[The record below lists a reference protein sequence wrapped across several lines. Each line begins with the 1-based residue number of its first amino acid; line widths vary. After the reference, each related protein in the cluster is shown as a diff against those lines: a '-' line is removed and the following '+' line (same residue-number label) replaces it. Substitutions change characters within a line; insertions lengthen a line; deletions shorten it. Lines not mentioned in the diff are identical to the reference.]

1 MRQWRERCGETYR
14 RLKRMSHIRL
24 FLTISALL
32 ILPFLICTAIAVTLM
47 IDQTKS
53 DYIRATV
60 KSAQQMAAAVN
71 SELENLLSAGRLI
84 ASDQA
89 LICDVEALTGGAA
102 PDGSVRR
109 DIEAHLD
116 QYERSF
122 LISKNRIPGVALI
135 TKDGTV
141 FGRELRSGT
150 FSGPAFL
157 EVQSAFYGANQNI
170 RWFTDA
176 DLLFDGVMDRSQCIY
191 LMLAVRDPSSLQ
203 INATVV
209 FQIRVSVLIDLLL
222 PSVDDSRSM
231 FLFTEDGNCITMI
244 DNLKVFPD
252 LHEIVQFDLLQTQQ
266 NYTREGT
273 HRSIEYVLSDYTV
286 VRGGWHMLSVSNMR
300 EQLRTGYTYL
310 ALYAVIVPILLLAA
324 AFLSYH
330 SSVRFTRPITVL
342 NEHMRLVQKGDFQVQ
357 VPIERDDEM
366 GELTQQFNTMV
377 QQIRHLIAE
386 NNAEQ
391 EAKRISDIQF
401 LQSQINPHFIYNT
414 LTVLRSVLMVADRER
429 ADRLVL
435 ALNRL
440 LRYTLSDAQQ
450 TVTLVHSFEWVENY
464 LLIANCSLDE
474 PIVVEYDIQE
484 EVHDC
489 KIVKMMIQPIVENGT
504 LQGLKQCRGKPKLKI
519 SAHAAGP
526 LLEIKIQDNG
536 PGFDVSLL
544 DGPRPQ
550 GKAGSIGVA
559 NVDKRIK
566 LYYGEGYGLH
576 YDSVYE
582 GEETGTTVTIRIPMI
597 LEQEEEVL
605 LDEDLDR

>member
-222 PSVDDSRSM
+222 PSVDDTQSM

-489 KIVKMMIQPIVENGT
+489 KIVKMMIQPIVENAI
-504 LQGLKQCRGKPKLKI
+504 LHGLKQCRGKPKLKI

>member
-1 MRQWRERCGETYR
+1 MRQWRKRCRETYQ

-24 FLTISALL
+24 FFTISALL
-32 ILPFLICTAIAVTLM
+32 ILPFLICTVIAVTLM
-47 IDQTKS
+47 INQTKS

-71 SELENLLSAGRLI
+71 SELENLLSVGRLI
-84 ASDQA
+84 ISDQA
-89 LICDVEALTGGAA
+89 LIGDIEALTKGTT
-102 PDGSVRR
+102 PDSGTHQN
-109 DIEAHLD
+109 ITGHLD

-122 LISKNRIPGVALI
+122 LISKNLIPGVALI
-135 TKDGTV
+135 TKDGMI
-141 FGRELRSGT
+141 FGRELRAGT
-150 FSGPAFL
+150 FSSPAFL
-157 EVQSAFYGANQNI
+157 EMQSAFYGANQNI
-170 RWFTDA
+170 KWFTDA
-176 DLLFDGVMDRSQCIY
+176 DLLLDEVMSRSQCIY

-203 INATVV
+203 ISASVV
-209 FQIRVSVLIDLLL
+209 FQLRVSMLIDLLL
-222 PSVDDSRSM
+222 PSVDDTQSM
-231 FLFTEDGNCITMI
+231 FLFTEDGKCITMI
-244 DNLKVFPD
+244 DNLKVFSD
-252 LHEIVQFDLLQTQQ
+252 LHKIVHFDLMQTQQ
-266 NYTREGT
+266 NYTTEGT
-273 HRSIEYVLSDYTV
+273 YQNIEYVLSDYTV

-324 AFLSYH
+324 AFFSYH
-330 SSVRFTRPITVL
+330 TSVRFTRPITVL
-342 NEHMRLVQKGDFQVQ
+342 NEHMRLVQKGNLQAY
-357 VPIERDDEM
+357 VPVERDDEM

-377 QQIRHLIAE
+377 QQIQQLIEE
-386 NNAEQ
+386 NNAKQ

-429 ADRLVL
+429 ADKLVL

-450 TVTLVHSFEWVENY
+450 TVTLTHSFEWVENY
-464 LLIANCSLDE
+464 LVIANCSLDE
-474 PIVVEYDIQE
+474 PITVEYDIQE
-484 EVHDC
+484 EVC
-489 KIVKMMIQPIVENGT
+489 NCRIVKMMIQPIVENAI
-504 LQGLKQCRGKPKLKI
+504 LHGLKQCRGKPKLTI

-544 DGPRPQ
+544 NEPRPQ
-550 GKAGSIGVA
+550 GKASSIGVW

-566 LYYGEGYGLH
+566 LYFGEEYGLQ
-576 YDSVYE
+576 YDSIYE
-582 GEETGTTVTIRIPMI
+582 GENTGTTVTIRIPMI

-605 LDEDLDR
+605 LDEDLDC